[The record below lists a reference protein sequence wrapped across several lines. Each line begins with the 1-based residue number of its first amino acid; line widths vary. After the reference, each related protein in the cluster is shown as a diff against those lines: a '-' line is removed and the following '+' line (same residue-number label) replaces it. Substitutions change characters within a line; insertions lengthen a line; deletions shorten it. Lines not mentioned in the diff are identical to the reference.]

1 MHLYYYVLVLY
12 SHSLYK
18 NIESCNSFVGVTPLE
33 FPLKRLGFK
42 PLNPILLTSKTIA
55 INVIFVSYTWLV
67 LSNFFSQ
74 NYRFVG
80 NIPSIMVRTVSLC
93 ISSTLIVLCTRSLYR
108 SKLKN
113 NLY

>member
-12 SHSLYK
+12 SHSLYN
-18 NIESCNSFVGVTPLE
+18 NIESCNSFVGVTGHHVTPLE

-55 INVIFVSYTWLV
+55 IYVIFVSYTWLV
-67 LSNFFSQ
+67 LSKICSQ

-80 NIPSIMVRTVSLC
+80 NIPNIMVRTVSC
-93 ISSTLIVLCTRSLYR
+93 ISSTLIV
-108 SKLKN
+108 
-113 NLY
+113 